1 MRRIDDHDRVELEAD
16 IRPRSDIANARQKQG
31 GDRLL
36 IRGSL
41 PNTLSHL
48 LEQFRLRRVFDQ
60 PDQRLDSCIELY
72 QCRCYSRLLGRYGR
86 HLLETPPISNT
97 ETSSAHSGGFQ
108 KLSASSFRF
117 HAVAPHIRDLGRSR
131 TTS

>member
-1 MRRIDDHDRVELEAD
+1 MRRIDDHDCVELEAD

-31 GDRLL
+31 GDHLL

-60 PDQRLDSCIELY
+60 PDQRLDSCIEPY

-86 HLLETPPISNT
+86 HLLEKPQISNT
-97 ETSSAHSGGFQ
+97 ESSSAHSGGFQ
-108 KLSASSFRF
+108 KLSACGFVL
-117 HAVAPHIRDLGRSR
+117 HDVLP
-131 TTS
+131 